1 MERDIKKIVSE
12 MTLEE
17 KAGMCSGIDNW
28 HTKAI
33 ERLNVPSIMMTDGPH
48 GMRKEAG
55 NGKTVQATCFPT
67 GSCLA
72 SSWDK
77 ELMKSVGKAIGEEC
91 QSEGVSIIL
100 GPAVNIKR
108 SPLCGRNFEYYSEDP
123 YLSSRLAASY
133 IEGVQSQGVGT
144 SIKHFAANN
153 QEYYRFV
160 VDTKADERTLRELY
174 LSSFEY
180 AIKKAKPW
188 TVMCSYN
195 KLNGFYN
202 SENKWLLTDVLR
214 DEWGFDGFVMSDWGA
229 VNNRDDG
236 VLAGL
241 DLEMPSSGGVNQ
253 KVIVDAV
260 KSGKI
265 PEKVLDKV
273 VYRLLKIIF
282 KAYDNKKKNAV
293 YSKTEHHELAKK
305 AAEDCMVLLKNED
318 NILPLKKSGHI
329 AIIGEFAKRPRF
341 EGGGSSHVNPLNVEN
356 TYDDIKKSVGENA
369 DLTYSKGYSIDSDEV
384 DEKLINEAV
393 KNAENADVA
402 VVFAGLTEKYE
413 SEGYDRVDMAIPE
426 SHVKLIEA
434 VAKVQKNT
442 VVVLSNGSP
451 VEMPWIN
458 DVKGILDCYLA
469 GEAMGSAIS
478 DILFGDVNPSGK
490 LAETFP
496 EKLSHNP
503 SYLNFPGKEHVEYNE
518 GIFVG
523 YRYYD
528 KKEIAPLFP
537 FGFGLSY
544 TNFEYTGISVDKKEM
559 DANDTVTVNV
569 KVKNIGKV
577 TGKEVVELYVRDVKS
592 GISRPQKELKGFEK
606 VELQPGEEKTVSF
619 KLGMRAFAYYD
630 EEIKDWNVES
640 GELEIL
646 AGSSSRD
653 IKLKETVNVKSS
665 KVINKKYTKN
675 STIEDIMES
684 PKGAAVINEML
695 KSFEQKTEQKVPY
708 FEMIKSIPI
717 SRLVL
722 FTHGLLTMDTINAVI
737 DKINN

>member
-282 KAYDNKKKNAV
+282 KAYDNKKKMQ
-293 YSKTEHHELAKK
+293 YT
-305 AAEDCMVLLKNED
+305 
-318 NILPLKKSGHI
+318 
-329 AIIGEFAKRPRF
+329 
-341 EGGGSSHVNPLNVEN
+341 
-356 TYDDIKKSVGENA
+356 
-369 DLTYSKGYSIDSDEV
+369 
-384 DEKLINEAV
+384 
-393 KNAENADVA
+393 
-402 VVFAGLTEKYE
+402 
-413 SEGYDRVDMAIPE
+413 
-426 SHVKLIEA
+426 VKLSIM
-434 VAKVQKNT
+434 N
-442 VVVLSNGSP
+442 
-451 VEMPWIN
+451 
-458 DVKGILDCYLA
+458 
-469 GEAMGSAIS
+469 
-478 DILFGDVNPSGK
+478 
-490 LAETFP
+490 
-496 EKLSHNP
+496 
-503 SYLNFPGKEHVEYNE
+503 
-518 GIFVG
+518 
-523 YRYYD
+523 
-528 KKEIAPLFP
+528 
-537 FGFGLSY
+537 
-544 TNFEYTGISVDKKEM
+544 
-559 DANDTVTVNV
+559 
-569 KVKNIGKV
+569 
-577 TGKEVVELYVRDVKS
+577 
-592 GISRPQKELKGFEK
+592 
-606 VELQPGEEKTVSF
+606 LQRRQPKTAWCF
-619 KLGMRAFAYYD
+619 
-630 EEIKDWNVES
+630 
-640 GELEIL
+640 
-646 AGSSSRD
+646 
-653 IKLKETVNVKSS
+653 
-665 KVINKKYTKN
+665 
-675 STIEDIMES
+675 
-684 PKGAAVINEML
+684 
-695 KSFEQKTEQKVPY
+695 
-708 FEMIKSIPI
+708 
-717 SRLVL
+717 
-722 FTHGLLTMDTINAVI
+722 
-737 DKINN
+737 